1 MEQLLKDS
9 FTKLRSDIPRIAD
22 SLFCPNRQDIAA
34 WSGIID
40 GKLLTRL
47 SPDFPTM
54 ATICGGGSS
63 GKSTLFNSLVGEKL
77 SPVGGRAGMNRRA
90 LVSAHSALFNQT
102 EFVAALFEPF
112 GCLPEPLKD
121 QQDLTVA
128 GGPFYVASDALPQN
142 LILVDTPDFDTGSQ
156 GIYTNREV
164 ARQAL
169 EASDILIY
177 VFTNS
182 NYNNRENTDYIS
194 RMLTSIGMRKCFLV
208 YRVYP
213 SFDEAEVLEHAATV
227 ARNLYGRDSDHCVL
241 GVYRTDEDNEVAAGR
256 QHMNL
261 RPVRNKDLSMM
272 NALGALDSRKLRLEL
287 LASIMEDV
295 LIKAREFLQQ
305 AKISRD
311 ELGLYLNAMQLAQS
325 QCVQEALQHFPTDRV
340 IKRFAEIWMSKDPPH
355 VRAMRTAGR
364 IIDLPFRILFS
375 AARQIIK
382 KPPDPAGV
390 EPQIDFSDKVKE
402 DLLQALNSMY
412 YRAVGSEISVSSTLK
427 NPLARLLFKTVEQI
441 RAGKDNRQRPFV
453 ETVNAQGALKIFVSA
468 HPVVADEQE
477 KLQRREWKS
486 VLQSILS
493 RQEVIFELS
502 EGIEKELNDLADRF
516 RDQMDFMSKIRE
528 TFSAFLNVVPATA
541 AITYI
546 LSTGDPVGAAGI
558 KVKLTGMFGLHDL
571 YALVAIPA
579 TSGLKKAD
587 QNQLDAMLGPI
598 VQTWLSNKLADIHTL
613 FEQEIT
619 GGIIRAATDAL
630 ASSQDLIG
638 QIEINLDSCEKA
650 MKP

>member
-1 MEQLLKDS
+1 MEQPLNDAFK
-9 FTKLRSDIPRIAD
+9 KLRSDIPRIAD

-34 WSGIID
+34 WSNIID

-63 GKSTLFNSLVGEKL
+63 GKSTLFNSLVGENL

-102 EFVAALFEPF
+102 EFVTVLFEPF

-128 GGPFYVASDALPQN
+128 GGPAYVANDSVPQN

-156 GIYTNREV
+156 GIYTNRKV

-169 EASDILIY
+169 EAADILIY

-182 NYNNRENTDYIS
+182 NYNNRENTDFIA
-194 RMLTSIGMRKCFLV
+194 RMLTNIGMRKCFLV

-227 ARNLYGRDSDHCVL
+227 ARNLYGSDSDHYVL
-241 GVYRTDEDNEVAAGR
+241 GIYRTDEDNEVAAGK
-256 QHMNL
+256 QLMEL
-261 RPVRNKDLSMM
+261 RPVRKEDHSMM
-272 NALGALDSRKLRLEL
+272 NALGALDSRKLRREL

-295 LIKAREFLQQ
+295 LIKAREFLQRVR
-305 AKISRD
+305 ISRD
-311 ELGLYLNAMQLAQS
+311 ELGLYLNALQLAQS
-325 QCVQEALQHFPTDRV
+325 QCAQEALQHFPTDRV
-340 IKRFAEIWMSKDPPH
+340 MKRFAQIWTSKDPPH
-355 VRAMRTAGR
+355 VRAMRKVGR
-364 IIDLPFRILFS
+364 IIDLPFKILFS
-375 AARQIIK
+375 AARKIIS
-382 KPPDPAGV
+382 KPSDPLRR

-427 NPLARLLFKTVEQI
+427 NRLAKQLFKTVEQI
-441 RAGKDNRQRPFV
+441 RAAKDNQQKPWV
-453 ETVNAQGALKIFVSA
+453 ETVNTKGALKIFVSA

-477 KLQRREWKS
+477 KLRSREWKS
-486 VLQSILS
+486 ALQSILS

-516 RDQMDFMSKIRE
+516 RDQMDFLGKIRE

-558 KVKLTGMFGLHDL
+558 NVKLTGMFGLHNL

-598 VQTWLSNKLADIHTL
+598 VQTWLSNKLAEIHFL

-630 ASSQDLIG
+630 ASSKDLID
-638 QIEINLDSCEKA
+638 QIEINLESCAKA
-650 MKP
+650 MRP